1 MAFGRPL
8 SAKPDDF
15 EATFIEH
22 GWEARDMLGMDT
34 PRFKRFL
41 AESGEAD
48 LKQRRKN
55 YVLGRRLS
63 SLKRAPKAV

>member
-1 MAFGRPL
+1 MLGRPP
-8 SAKPDDF
+8 SDKPDDF
-15 EATFIEH
+15 EDVFIEH

-34 PRFKRFL
+34 ARFKRSL

-48 LKQRRKN
+48 LKLRRRN

-63 SLKRAPKAV
+63 SLKRVPKPV